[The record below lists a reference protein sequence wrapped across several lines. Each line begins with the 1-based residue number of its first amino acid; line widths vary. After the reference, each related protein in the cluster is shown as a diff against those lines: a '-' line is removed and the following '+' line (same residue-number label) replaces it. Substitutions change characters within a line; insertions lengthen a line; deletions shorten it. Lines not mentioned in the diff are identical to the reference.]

1 MINKILDK
9 VLSGRFISTVLLVGT
24 YCTIASKLVN
34 SIPADKISADF
45 VMGFMAGFAA
55 AVILVLKSYFDRTD
69 RAPEALPKNE
79 LPKV

>member
-1 MINKILDK
+1 MKLVINKVLDK
-9 VLSGRFISTVLLVGT
+9 ILSGRFIATVLLVGT
-24 YCTIASKLVN
+24 YCQIASRLVN

-69 RAPEALPKNE
+69 RLQEQSKP
-79 LPKV
+79 